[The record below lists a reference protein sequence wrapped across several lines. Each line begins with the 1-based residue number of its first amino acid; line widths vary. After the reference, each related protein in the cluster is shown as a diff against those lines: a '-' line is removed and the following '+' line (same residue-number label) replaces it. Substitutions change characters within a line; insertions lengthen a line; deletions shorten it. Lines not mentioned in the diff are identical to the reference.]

1 MAARWNKGRNKRQ
14 AQRGSALVY
23 ILIAIALL
31 AALTVSFMEPS
42 SQQAQSQ
49 NTFKLTSELSSQ
61 IEFIRT
67 SVQECVVLH
76 SGGDSGIVPALGG
89 HAPGANKVFPIDPR
103 STRLNVADRSTETMS
118 LVRELRCPGNPGDTM
133 APCAVAPFEYPCPQ
147 TPTAFHEPIFAG
159 NSGKF
164 LPPPPPLFGPWQWY
178 NGVDGIFF
186 WIASS
191 KTDAYIQTALDK
203 LNEQYGEC
211 EADVVKASGSA
222 IGMDNAGTAMCPDGS
237 TCFRLW
243 MVTRNAAAPDP
254 NPASV
259 SKFSAAETGAGLCPK

>member
-1 MAARWNKGRNKRQ
+1 
-14 AQRGSALVY
+14 
-23 ILIAIALL
+23 
-31 AALTVSFMEPS
+31 
-42 SQQAQSQ
+42 
-49 NTFKLTSELSSQ
+49 
-61 IEFIRT
+61 
-67 SVQECVVLH
+67 VQECVVLH

-103 STRLNVADRSTETMS
+103 STRLNVADRSTEPMS

-191 KTDAYIQTALDK
+191 KTDAYIQTAIDK

-211 EADVVKASGSA
+211 EADVVKTSGSA